1 MYPISATFLIKSP
14 GTSFSDDIFLFLCR
28 SASPEFLRRAAREK
42 NAFSAALYDE
52 RSGEVIGYDDGGN
65 EIERYRSTVSS
76 KEDDS
81 SSHLFSTFLAGDCLC
96 GISGGEDLLIPE
108 HSRVLALSS
117 VEVLCC
123 FPSED
128 SFIKY
133 PLREVARVRA
143 IENQFFVLLV
153 PPCGEEIL
161 CWEPTGAPAS
171 VFEGSGGERLF
182 ILKRGDIVR
191 LRKKVPLLFLRKKQF
206 RDALAV
212 L

>member
-1 MYPISATFLIKSP
+1 MIKSP